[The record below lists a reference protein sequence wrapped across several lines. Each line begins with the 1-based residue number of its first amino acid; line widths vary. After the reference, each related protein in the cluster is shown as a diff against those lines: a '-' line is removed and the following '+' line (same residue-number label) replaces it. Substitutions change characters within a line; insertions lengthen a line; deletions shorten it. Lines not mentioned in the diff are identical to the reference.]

1 MRLMHPIFSAPLD
14 FTESNSHTVVIE
26 SPDELYR
33 MLKTLLAQIEGEP
46 GDFIYSKDYE
56 PVEIF
61 KKIELITNPLHLDW
75 SNRTLQNKLQRVLEK
90 IAISEDHYLRTNR
103 ILSAI
108 EAYGS
113 VIIEDVALPVE
124 MCNEID
130 LTKLIKLLEVT
141 FITDTKCL
149 AEELIEYIKLVKDMT
164 DISCFMIVN
173 ISNFINNESL
183 IEFQK
188 NMEYEHINVLYL
200 EAAFKEEVWKC
211 PVRIYDK
218 DLCEIELS

>member
-56 PVEIF
+56 PVEII
-61 KKIELITNPLHLDW
+61 KKIELIMNPLHLDW
-75 SNRTLQNKLQRVLEK
+75 SNRTLQNKLHRVLEK
-90 IAISEDHYLRTNR
+90 IAISEDHFLQTNR

-141 FITDTKCL
+141 FFTDTKCL
-149 AEELIEYIKLVKDMT
+149 AEELIEYIKTVRDMT

-173 ISNFINNESL
+173 LSNFINNESL

-200 EAAFKEEVWKC
+200 EAAFKEEV
-211 PVRIYDK
+211 
-218 DLCEIELS
+218 